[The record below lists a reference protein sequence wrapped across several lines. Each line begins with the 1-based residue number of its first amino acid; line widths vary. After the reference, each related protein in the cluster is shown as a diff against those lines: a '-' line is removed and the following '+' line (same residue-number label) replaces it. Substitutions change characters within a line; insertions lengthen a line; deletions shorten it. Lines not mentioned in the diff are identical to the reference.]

1 MAETV
6 LPQPD
11 SALYRNWV
19 MLLTGWGF
27 NWYKLENQLRADDL
41 LIRSRASDHLA
52 AAAARLREF
61 EAQFRQQYLPPPSR
75 QHPFPDAQRLEELH
89 RIQALLERLAVL
101 DTALRGAAAPGDD
114 KIWARHRNEADTL
127 AKLAHLDTVL
137 VGSALE
143 LAGAIGRH
151 NVETIMAMP
160 MPAEIEGHCNA
171 LRAALDRRGALLQIQ
186 PGG

>member
-89 RIQALLERLAVL
+89 RAGLIWRYPRGDLKALAEACER
-101 DTALRGAAAPGDD
+101 ALAAPVEARRRIYEHFNRSETVGTVVAEAIHAAGPSGD
-114 KIWARHRNEADTL
+114 
-127 AKLAHLDTVL
+127 
-137 VGSALE
+137 
-143 LAGAIGRH
+143 
-151 NVETIMAMP
+151 
-160 MPAEIEGHCNA
+160 
-171 LRAALDRRGALLQIQ
+171 
-186 PGG
+186 